1 MIDTDGWPFEGERPA
16 SWDRADEIGRVAMLL
31 ARQSINRPKTL
42 PRPGRTPGVRPPHV
56 LPRRPPSSKV
66 GAGRCECGRA
76 ARGLLGVAAGAY
88 RYAVPHCGL
97 TRKFAV
103 QGGNDERVARGFDGL
118 CR

>member
-31 ARQSINRPKTL
+31 ARQSITRPKTL

-97 TRKFAV
+97 ARKFAV